1 MLPTRPRDAD
11 ELAAIIAEAARVG
24 TTLEII
30 GGGSKRALGRPVKA
44 SRVLDLSALAG
55 ITLYEPEELVLRAQ
69 AGTTRAAIEQTLS
82 AHGQMLAFE
91 PPDLGPLFGHS
102 PGLDTIG
109 GIVAANLS
117 GPRRMKAGAARD
129 HILGIAAV
137 NGLGERFKSG
147 GRVMKNVTG
156 YDLSKLLTGSFGT
169 LAAIAELTLK
179 VLPSPETVT
188 TLVLHGL
195 GDPQATTA
203 MTAALRSSHEVSGAA
218 HLPTRASS
226 RAALGT
232 NSATI
237 LRLEGFARSVKARA
251 EALAAE
257 LAGFG
262 AAESVSDGA
271 SRVLWRQVRDMASLI
286 DKDSPLWRVSTAPT
300 CGHRLAAAVGPD
312 DVFYDWGGG
321 LVWLALG
328 GREADAGA
336 ARLRAALAPLGGH
349 ATLIRA
355 PAEMRAR
362 VPVFEPQPLALA
374 ALSAR
379 VKRSF
384 DPKNVLNPRRIY
396 AET

>member
-1 MLPTRPRDAD
+1 MQPFRPRDAD
-11 ELAAIIAEAARVG
+11 ELAAIIASAAETG
-24 TTLEII
+24 TTLELF
-30 GGGSKRALGRPVKA
+30 GGGSKRALGRPVNA
-44 SRVLDLSALAG
+44 ARALDLSGLSG
-55 ITLYEPEELVLRAQ
+55 ITLYEPEELVLRAG
-69 AGTTRAAIEQTLS
+69 AGTTRATIEQALG

-91 PPDLGPLFGHS
+91 PPDLGPLFGGAS
-102 PGLDTIG
+102 GADTIG
-109 GIVAANLS
+109 GIVASNLS
-117 GPRRMKAGAARD
+117 GPRRIKIGAARD

-169 LAAIAELTLK
+169 LAAITDLTLK
-179 VLPSPETVT
+179 VLPAPETVM
-188 TLVLHGL
+188 TLLLHGL
-195 GDPQATTA
+195 DDAQATQA

-218 HLPTRASS
+218 HLPA
-226 RAALGT
+226 RAAARAELGGAP
-232 NSATI
+232 ATI
-237 LRLEGFARSVKARA
+237 FRLEGFSRSVTSRA
-251 EALAAE
+251 DALSSE

-262 AAESVSDGA
+262 AAERINDGS
-271 SRVLWRQVRDMASLI
+271 SRVLWRQVRDVAPLI
-286 DKDSPLWRVSTAPT
+286 DKEPPLWRVSTAPT
-300 CGHRLAAAVGPD
+300 HGYRLAAAVGPD
-312 DVFYDWGGG
+312 DALYDWGGG

-336 ARLRAALAPLGGH
+336 SRLRKALAPLGGH

-355 PAEMRAR
+355 PESIRAR
-362 VPVFEPQPLALA
+362 VPVFEPQPPALA

-384 DPKNVLNPRRIY
+384 DPKNLLNPGRIY